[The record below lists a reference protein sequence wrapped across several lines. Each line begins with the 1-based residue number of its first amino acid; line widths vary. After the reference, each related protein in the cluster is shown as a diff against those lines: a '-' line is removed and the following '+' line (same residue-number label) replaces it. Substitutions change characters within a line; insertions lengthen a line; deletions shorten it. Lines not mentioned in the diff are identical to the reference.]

1 MNYQSV
7 AEPALNSEK
16 QNVRISGIDAGRF
29 IAVAAVVLI
38 HTAHDITY
46 TILTHSPQLPN
57 EGEFGI
63 NAGDVITQLARF
75 AVPFFFLA
83 SGFFFARHLKDPIFA
98 TIKLLARRLLVPFL
112 LFSTVYNLISPLRS
126 EWFTRPAYIAR
137 WIVNGGAGH
146 HLWFLPALFL
156 WLSLALLMK
165 RVMGWTALLIF
176 GLLFYAAGLLLGAY
190 QSLLFDDPH
199 AILSHVGRDGP
210 SFGFVFIVIGSGSR

>member
-1 MNYQSV
+1 M
-7 AEPALNSEK
+7 
-16 QNVRISGIDAGRF
+16 
-29 IAVAAVVLI
+29 
-38 HTAHDITY
+38 
-46 TILTHSPQLPN
+46 
-57 EGEFGI
+57 
-63 NAGDVITQLARF
+63 
-75 AVPFFFLA
+75 
-83 SGFFFARHLKDPIFA
+83 
-98 TIKLLARRLLVPFL
+98 LARRILLPFL

-126 EWFTRPAYIAR
+126 EWFTKPAYLAR
-137 WIVNGGAGH
+137 WILNGGAGH
-146 HLWFLPALFL
+146 QLWFLPALFL